1 MQRKPI
7 IAIDGPAGAGKSTV
21 TKAFAKKLGF
31 IYLDTGAMYRA
42 VTWLIISNS
51 IDPSDQ
57 AEIKNILKDSK
68 LEFKNSS
75 FVEQKIFI
83 NNIDV
88 TEKIR
93 SPEVTS
99 MVSEIAKQ
107 QFVRE
112 LLTQKQQVIGDRWR
126 FSCRRKR
133 HWHSCISRC
142 RCKNFSY
149 SLSKQK
155 EQKEELLT

>member
-1 MQRKPI
+1 
-7 IAIDGPAGAGKSTV
+7 
-21 TKAFAKKLGF
+21 
-31 IYLDTGAMYRA
+31 MYRA

-51 IDPSDQ
+51 IDPNDQ

-112 LLTQKQQVIGDRWR
+112 LLTRKQQLIGDDGGLVAEGRDIGTAVFPDADVKIFLTASPTER
-126 FSCRRKR
+126 AKRRALDLKKRGYEFSSIEHLEQEIKERDKR
-133 HWHSCISRC
+133 IV
-142 RCKNFSY
+142 KEK
-149 SLSKQK
+149 SL
-155 EQKEELLT
+155 L